1 MDWFT
6 SIGYLAGIL
15 YFVSFCMKKMVM
27 LRTVGMCANFCF
39 VVYAVSQR
47 NYPLLIL
54 HASLFPLNFTRLL
67 QMLKLIGKVKG
78 ATKGDMSMEFLIPHM
93 HMVNFKKGDVV
104 FKKGERADK
113 LYLLREGSARLT
125 ELDVTLGAGEIIG
138 EIGILS
144 GDHERMATLECV
156 TDTEFLYVDD
166 KRMLQLYHQNPE
178 FGLYLTQLIIKRLKG
193 DMRLRVLSKPIMDSA
208 G

>member
-1 MDWFT
+1 MDWFA
-6 SIGYLAGIL
+6 SIGYLAGLL

-54 HASLFPLNFTRLL
+54 HASLFPLNFMRLL
-67 QMLKLIGKVKG
+67 QLRKLIGKVKG
-78 ATKGDMSMEFLIPHM
+78 AVKGDMNMEFLIPYM
-93 HMVNFKKGDVV
+93 HKVSFKKGDVV

-113 LYLLREGSARLT
+113 LYLLRDGSARLP

-156 TDTEFLYVDD
+156 TDTDFLYIDD
-166 KRMLQLYHQNPE
+166 KQMLRLYHKNPE
-178 FGLYLTQLIIKRLKG
+178 FGLYLAQLIIKRLKG
-193 DMRLRVLSKPIMDSA
+193 DMRLRVLSRPIMGSA
-208 G
+208 E

>member
-1 MDWFT
+1 VDWFAL
-6 SIGYLAGIL
+6 IGYLAGIL

-39 VVYAVSQR
+39 VIYAVSQR

-54 HASLFPLNFTRLL
+54 HASLFPLNFMRLL
-67 QMLKLIGKVKG
+67 QMLKLIGKVKE

-93 HMVNFKKGDVV
+93 HKVNFKKGDVV

-125 ELDVTLGAGEIIG
+125 ELDVTLSVGEIIG

-156 TDTEFLYVDD
+156 TDTEFLCVDD
-166 KRMLQLYHQNPE
+166 KQMLQLYYKNPE
-178 FGLYLTQLIIKRLKG
+178 FGLYLAQLIIKRLKG
-193 DMRLRVLSKPIMDSA
+193 DMELRVLSKPIMDSA
-208 G
+208 E